1 MNAIQGFSNSSLLL
15 LIVLLVNS
23 TLLLDA
29 TLLLQIIP
37 GLSTGLIPA
46 KWACSLRNLALT
58 SYWIDCLMLRS
69 GRHGLLPGEL
79 SPIIRMSIPLK
90 LSVLWI
96 SGLSQGDP
104 APLELAQA
112 GSCRV
117 SIFRLI
123 SVLYCYD

>member
-1 MNAIQGFSNSSLLL
+1 MDAIQGFSNSPLLL
-15 LIVLLVNS
+15 LIVLLVYA

-29 TLLLQIIP
+29 TLLSQIIP
-37 GLSTGLIPA
+37 GLFIGPTPA

-58 SYWIDCLMLRS
+58 SYWIDCLMSRLE
-69 GRHGLLPGEL
+69 RHGLLLGEL
-79 SPIIRMSIPLK
+79 SPITRMSILLI

-96 SGLSQGDP
+96 FGLSQGDP

-117 SIFRLI
+117 LRLI
-123 SVLYCYD
+123 SVLL